1 MVHVYNGI
9 LLSLEEEHH
18 LLQYGWTQGLPYHV
32 KYARE
37 SQISYHLHVESKE
50 MIQMNLFTNRLTDR
64 KQTYSYQRGKQG
76 EKDKLVWD

>member
-1 MVHVYNGI
+1 MDTEITIPCEVCQRKSNIVSLTCGI
-9 LLSLEEEHH
+9 
-18 LLQYGWTQGLPYHV
+18 Y
-32 KYARE
+32 
-37 SQISYHLHVESKE
+37 KE